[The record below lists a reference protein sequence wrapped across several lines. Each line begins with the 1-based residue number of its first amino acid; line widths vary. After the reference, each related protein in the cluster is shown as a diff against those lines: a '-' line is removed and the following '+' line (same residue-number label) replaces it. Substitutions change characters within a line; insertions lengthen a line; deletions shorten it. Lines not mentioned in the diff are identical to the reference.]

1 MSTPRPDVEKPKPK
15 RRARRV
21 KPKRDQGFAAPAI
34 DFAEKAARALEDKP
48 PRKARRVQPRARK
61 VGMLDVLPAKP
72 GDKPHAY
79 NPGATPNRKFDR
91 ELRAERDRAAAER
104 EARRAAAAVAA
115 LVALKQPDRPKK
127 DKGGL
132 LGAITSA
139 AKAGSELGE
148 KLAPAAVG
156 VVIPGIGA
164 GGKQADKEIR
174 TIGRHGAQDVVDTLA
189 NAIPSTYYLTKT
201 AIHDPRA
208 AAEMLAEPYIQ
219 TAKNPVKAF
228 QQHPVN
234 TLLLAS
240 GAEGALG
247 RGAGKALRVAPSK
260 TARRIA
266 STTRKPIEGPGHI
279 AAEQPRAY
287 SKDLLVKG
295 VQVAGEKRKARKARR
310 TGKPAKTMSDRQIAK
325 RVDETV
331 SAGRIVAG
339 HREGQAAKQ
348 ARQAIGRKPDAATSL
363 VAQGI
368 TDTTRADIRAYLA
381 QLEREAAKLDGSD
394 LARNQQTR
402 QQIEQ
407 ALAHHDETKIR
418 ESAQRYSDLAA
429 RQEAEVLARGLV
441 DPDIATAT
449 RLAGVKARKRPA
461 DPQLKAVRRDAN
473 RQVKTAT
480 HAHNQTTAALAQ
492 ALADARASAARHRGG
507 VGPREHDRLLAAIDA
522 RDKTAARLAAAK
534 SAATDAQTRY
544 LRAQLPDNAPEP
556 AYVSHAPGGD
566 VRPAAVPVKPPK
578 LAHDTTRAGKAI
590 RRGTLDLSPE
600 RLIEQAADTQR
611 RLTAAANYRG
621 FVDEFAHR
629 RQRGGE
635 KVTFTSKRAAENYAH
650 KLADRTGTQW
660 EPMRAAPTTN
670 RASQYVIV
678 PRAAALRLA
687 QHAQQTTTVGQALTG
702 AWSRNV
708 LSTSPKWLTGQAV
721 EPALRAAVAHAGPRS
736 YLTGRRALKRLDPDI
751 AGQVKART
759 LPGGLPAAAARRER
773 VANEHMNGLVE
784 TMRKVTAKHGPKEAV
799 AAYRA
804 WTDFALGTL
813 NRLVQSPTETAI
825 FGKALRDSPLMS
837 DKTLKLTEAAISD
850 AARGLRDTN
859 TQVALA
865 RDIRRAWGNYNTFSP
880 KQKALIANYSP
891 FAAWTWSAMRFLFDV
906 LPRDHPVLTSMLAA
920 ANQATQDWRADHEL
934 VFDPFTGDNQAPGWL
949 QGSIPGKDGSHLI
962 LGRYAPFGL
971 ANDDGFVLGGIASNI
986 LPQYQGAIQALTEGK
1001 DWTGRPL
1008 TNDRSTPTARRYT
1021 AALSTL
1027 VKGVLPAANELV
1039 ALTGIQTP
1047 DRPDSATTDPNI
1059 LRRLRKTND
1068 PFMYT
1073 RGSTRDGKKLK
1084 VSRTRGKLAP
1094 LPPITQTLPAMTGT
1108 DLPPLT
1114 GR

>member
-1 MSTPRPDVEKPKPK
+1 MSIPRPDVEKPKPK
-15 RRARRV
+15 RKARRV

-91 ELRAERDRAAAER
+91 DLRAERDRAVAER

-174 TIGRHGAQDVVDTLA
+174 AIGRHGAQDIVDTLA
-189 NAIPSTYYLTKT
+189 NAIPSTYYLAKT
-201 AIHDPRA
+201 AIRDPKA
-208 AAEMLAEPYIQ
+208 AAEMLAEPYIE
-219 TAKNPVKAF
+219 TARNPVKAF
-228 QQHPVN
+228 HEHPVN

-266 STTRKPIEGPGHI
+266 STKREPIEGPGHI
-279 AAEQPRAY
+279 DAEQTRTY
-287 SKDLLVKG
+287 SKDLIVKAG
-295 VQVAGEKRKARKARR
+295 QVANDKRKARKARR
-310 TGKPAKTMSDRQIAK
+310 IGQPAKTMTNKEIAR

-339 HREGQAAKQ
+339 HRESEA
-348 ARQAIGRKPDAATSL
+348 ARQAAEAMGRKPTAATSL
-363 VAQGI
+363 LAQGI
-368 TDTTRADIRAYLA
+368 TDATAADIRAYLS
-381 QLEREAAKLDGSD
+381 QLEREARSLSGAD
-394 LARNQQTR
+394 LQRNRQARR
-402 QQIEQ
+402 QIEQ
-407 ALAHHDETKIR
+407 ALAHHDEAKIR

-429 RQEAEVLARGLV
+429 RQEADVLAHGLV
-441 DPDIATAT
+441 TPEIAAAT
-449 RLAGVKARKRPA
+449 RLAGVKVRKRPA
-461 DPQLKAVRRDAN
+461 NPELKVIRRDAN
-473 RQVKTAT
+473 RKVKTAKA
-480 HAHNQTTAALAQ
+480 AHDQAAAALAQ

-507 VGPREHDRLLAAIDA
+507 VAPAQHDRLLAAIDN
-522 RDKTAARLAAAK
+522 RDHTAARLNAAKTAAA
-534 SAATDAQTRY
+534 SAQTRY
-544 LRAQLPDNAPEP
+544 LRAQLPDGAPEP

-590 RRGTLDLSPE
+590 KRGTIDLSPR
-600 RLIEQAADTQR
+600 RLVEQAADTQR
-611 RLTAAANYRG
+611 RLAAAANYRG
-621 FVDEFAHR
+621 FIDEFAHR
-629 RQRGGE
+629 DSRGGD
-635 KVTFTSKRAAENYAH
+635 KVTFASKRTAENYAR
-650 KLADRTGTQW
+650 KLADRTGTDWQ
-660 EPMRAAPTTN
+660 PMRSAPT
-670 RASQYVIV
+670 SKSGQYVLV
-678 PRAAALRLA
+678 PHAAATRLA
-687 QHAQQTTTVGQALTG
+687 QHAQQTITPGQAFTQ

-721 EPALRAAVAHAGPRS
+721 EPGIRAAIAHAGPRS
-736 YLTGRRALKRLDPDI
+736 YLTGRRVLKRLDPDT
-751 AGQVKART
+751 AQQVKARA
-759 LPGGLPAAAARRER
+759 LPGGLPASALRREK
-773 VANEHMNGLVE
+773 VADDHLNGLVA
-784 TMRKVTAKHGPKEAV
+784 TMRKAADKPGPKQAV

-813 NRLVQSPTETAI
+813 NRLVQDPTQTAV

-837 DKTLKLTEAAISD
+837 DRTLKLTTAAIED

-859 TQVALA
+859 AQVALG
-865 RDIRRAWGNYNTFSP
+865 RDVDRIWGNYNKFSP
-880 KQKALIANYSP
+880 RMRAVIANYTP

-906 LPRDHPVLTSMLAA
+906 LPRDHPVMTSMLAA
-920 ANQATQDWRADHEL
+920 AADATHDWRAQHEL
-934 VFDPFTGDNQAPGWL
+934 VFDPFTTDNQAPGWL
-949 QGSIPGKDGSHLI
+949 QGSIPGKDGSHLV
-962 LGRYAPFGL
+962 LGRYVPFGL
-971 ANDDGFVLGGIASNI
+971 ANDDGFVLGGIASTI

-1047 DRPDSATTDPNI
+1047 DRPDSTTTDPNI

>member
-1 MSTPRPDVEKPKPK
+1 MSIPRGDTE
-15 RRARRV
+15 RRTARQS
-21 KPKRDQGFAAPAI
+21 KQAASKAI
-34 DFAEKAARALEDKP
+34 RTSQREAKA
-48 PRKARRVQPRARK
+48 PRKARRVKPQTPGLGMRGMAGTPGPKSTTPAPRRAVRK
-61 VGMLDVLPAKP
+61 APVGMLDTLPTRK
-72 GDKPHAY
+72 GDQPHPY
-79 NPGATPNRKFDR
+79 RGEQVKSEQFDR
-91 ELRAERDRAAAER
+91 ELQAERDRAQAEQAAR
-104 EARRAAAAVAA
+104 HAARVVAA
-115 LVALKQPDRPKK
+115 LVAADPEPQPNK
-127 DKGGL
+127 DGGL
-132 LGAITSA
+132 LGAITGA
-139 AKAGSELGE
+139 AKAGSRLGE

-156 VVIPGIGA
+156 TVIPGIGA
-164 GGKQADKEIR
+164 GGKQAEKEIR
-174 TIGRHGAQDVVDTLA
+174 TIGRHGAQDIVDTLA
-189 NAIPSTYYLTKT
+189 NAVPSTYYLVDT
-201 AIHDPRA
+201 ALHDPLRA
-208 AAEMLAEPYIQ
+208 GEMLAEPYIQ

-287 SKDLLVKG
+287 SKDVLVKG
-295 VQVAGEKRKARKARR
+295 VQVAGEKRKVRKARR
-310 TGKPAKTMSDRQIAK
+310 TGKPAKTMSDRQIAR

-331 SAGRIVAG
+331 SAGRMVAG

-348 ARQAIGRKPDAATSL
+348 ARKAIGRKPTAATSL

-368 TDTTRADIRAYLA
+368 TDATTADIRAYLA
-381 QLEREAAKLDGSD
+381 SLEREAAKLDGSD

-402 QQIEQ
+402 QQLEQ
-407 ALAHHDETKIR
+407 ALAHHDEAKTLQAAR
-418 ESAQRYSDLAA
+418 NYSDLAA

-449 RLAGVKARKRPA
+449 RLAGVKVRKRPA
-461 DPQLKAVRRDAN
+461 DPRLKAVRRDAN
-473 RQVKTAT
+473 RQVKAAK

-522 RDKTAARLAAAK
+522 RDKTAAQLAAAK
-534 SAATDAQTRY
+534 AQATDAQTRY
-544 LRAQLPDNAPEP
+544 LRAQLPEGAPEP

-600 RLIEQAADTQR
+600 RLIDQAADTQR

-621 FVDEFAHR
+621 FIDEFAHR
-629 RQRGGE
+629 RQAGGE

-650 KLADRTGTQW
+650 KLADRTGTDWQ
-660 EPMRAAPTTN
+660 PMRT
-670 RASQYVIV
+670 ASATKGGQYVVV
-678 PRAAALRLA
+678 PRAAAIRLA

-736 YLTGRRALKRLDPDI
+736 YLTGRKVLKRLDPDI
-751 AGQVKART
+751 ADQVKARV
-759 LPGGLPAAAARRER
+759 LPGGLPATAARRER
-773 VANEHMNGLVE
+773 VDPAHLNGMVE

-813 NRLVQSPTETAI
+813 NRLVQTPTETAI
-825 FGKALRDSPLMS
+825 FGKTLRDSPLMS
-837 DKTLKLTEAAISD
+837 DKTLKLTEVAISD

-859 TQVALA
+859 AQVALA

-920 ANQATQDWRADHEL
+920 ANQATQDWRAEHEL

-949 QGSIPGKDGSHLI
+949 QGSIPGKDGSHLV

-986 LPQYQGAIQALTEGK
+986 LPQYQGAIAALTQGK

-1008 TNDRSTPTARRYT
+1008 TEDRSTPTARRYT

-1027 VKGVLPAANELV
+1027 VKGVLPEP
-1039 ALTGIQTP
+1039 G
-1047 DRPDSATTDPNI
+1047 
-1059 LRRLRKTND
+1059 
-1068 PFMYT
+1068 
-1073 RGSTRDGKKLK
+1073 
-1084 VSRTRGKLAP
+1084 
-1094 LPPITQTLPAMTGT
+1094 
-1108 DLPPLT
+1108 
-1114 GR
+1114 